1 MSSEVSVTLDCS
13 GIEVDSNEGRA
24 LVRSVAVPIG
34 KVGFPRYRGTS
45 QPVPVML
52 SSDVEL

>member
-24 LVRSVAVPIG
+24 LVRGVAVPIG